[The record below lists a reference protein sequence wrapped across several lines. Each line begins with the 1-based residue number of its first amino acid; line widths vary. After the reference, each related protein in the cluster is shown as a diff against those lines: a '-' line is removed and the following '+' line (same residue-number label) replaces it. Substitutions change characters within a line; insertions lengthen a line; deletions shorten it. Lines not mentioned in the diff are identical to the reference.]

1 MNTLCCKIEDPQ
13 TQRRE
18 IQEAAEI
25 IRSGGLVAIPTETVY
40 GLGADALNPDAVRRI
55 YEAKG
60 RPSDNPLIIHVPSAD
75 WLERYCVEV
84 PDSAYRLAQKF
95 WPGPLTMI
103 LKRNPIVPD
112 RTTGGLDT
120 VGVRCPNHPVTLAL
134 IEAAGVPIA
143 APSANLSGRPSCTTA
158 QHVLEDVGGKID
170 CILDG
175 GPCAVGVES
184 TILDLTVTPPRLL
197 RPGGLPLEAL
207 EEVLGKVE
215 LDEAVTRQM
224 GEGERPRAPGMKYRH
239 YAPAAP
245 VTVVTGTPAKSAQ
258 YIRSQLEGDCGV
270 ICYDEFLPLFSGV
283 ITQSFGSMQNRR
295 EQAQRVFDALRSFD
309 ATPVKRI
316 FAQCP
321 DTSGLGLA
329 VANRLKKAA
338 GFHTVDADAM
348 DFTERENFLLFGIT
362 GGTGAGKTTAL
373 QELGKLGVHV
383 IDCDQVYHE
392 LLLGNDQLRAEL
404 IGRFGR
410 EIFSDGGLDRKKLG
424 ELVFHDQDAMA
435 DLNRITHKY
444 VEAETDR
451 QIRDARQA
459 GMPGAA
465 VDAIL
470 LLEGDLGKRCD
481 VTVGILAPVED
492 RVRRLIAREGIT
504 EAYARSRIA
513 AQKSDDF
520 YRQNCTFIL
529 ENNGAQETYARAA
542 RDLFQKILN
551 GGIQHE

>member
-1 MNTLCCKIEDPQ
+1 MNTLCWKIENPQ

-84 PDSAYRLAQKF
+84 PDSAYRLAEKF

-215 LDEAVTRQM
+215 LDAAVTRQM

-258 YIRSQLEGDCGV
+258 YIRSQLEEDCGV

-283 ITQSFGSMQNRR
+283 TARPFGSMQNRR

-338 GFHTVDADAM
+338 GFHTVDADEM

-392 LLLGNDQLRAEL
+392 LLLGNDQLREEL
-404 IGRFGR
+404 IRRFGR

-451 QIRDARQA
+451 QISDARAA

-504 EAYARSRIA
+504 EEYARSRIA

-529 ENNGAQETYARAA
+529 ENNGAQENYARAA
-542 RDLFQKILN
+542 RGLFQKILN

>member
-1 MNTLCCKIEDPQ
+1 MNTLCWKIEDPKA
-13 TQRRE
+13 QRRE
-18 IQEAAEI
+18 IDQAAGI
-25 IRSGGLVAIPTETVY
+25 IRAGGLVAIPTETVY

-75 WLERYCVEV
+75 WLVRYCVEV
-84 PDSAYRLAQKF
+84 PDSAYRLAEKF

-103 LKRNPIVPD
+103 LKRNSIVPD

-134 IEAAGVPIA
+134 IEAAEVPIA
-143 APSANLSGRPSCTTA
+143 APSANISGRPSCTTA

-184 TILDLTVTPPRLL
+184 TIVDLTVDPPRLL

-207 EEVLGKVE
+207 EDVLGKVE

-258 YIRSQLEGDCGV
+258 YIRSQLNGDCGV
-270 ICYDEFLPLFSGV
+270 ICYDEFAPLFSDV
-283 ITQSFGSMQNRR
+283 IARPFGSMQNRR

-309 ATPVKRI
+309 ATPVKQI

-321 DTSGLGLA
+321 DTTGLGLA

-338 GFHTVDADAM
+338 GFHTVDADTLPFQEQAH
-348 DFTERENFLLFGIT
+348 FLLFGIT

-373 QELGKLGVHV
+373 RELGRLGVHV

-392 LLLGNDQLRAEL
+392 LLLGNDQLRQEL
-404 IGRFGR
+404 IRRFGR
-410 EIFSDGGLDRKKLG
+410 GIFSNEGLDRKKLG

-451 QIRDARQA
+451 QIRDAREA

-492 RVRRLIAREGIT
+492 RVKRLIAREGIT
-504 EAYARSRIA
+504 EEYARSRIA

-520 YRQNCTFIL
+520 YRQNCTYIL
-529 ENNGAQETYARAA
+529 ENDGAQDRYAREA

-551 GGIQHE
+551 GGTHHE

>member
-1 MNTLCCKIEDPQ
+1 MNTLCWKIEDPKA
-13 TQRRE
+13 QRRE
-18 IQEAAEI
+18 IDQAAGI
-25 IRSGGLVAIPTETVY
+25 IRAGGLVAIPTETVY

-75 WLERYCVEV
+75 WLARYCVEV
-84 PDSAYRLAQKF
+84 PDSAYRLAEKF

-134 IEAAGVPIA
+134 IEAAEVPIA
-143 APSANLSGRPSCTTA
+143 APSANISGRPSCTTA

-184 TILDLTVTPPRLL
+184 TIVDLTVDPPRLL

-207 EEVLGKVE
+207 EDVLGKVE

-258 YIRSQLEGDCGV
+258 YIRSQLNGDCGV
-270 ICYDEFLPLFSGV
+270 ICYDEFAPLFSDV
-283 ITQSFGSMQNRR
+283 IARPFGSMQNRR

-309 ATPVKRI
+309 ATPVKQI

-321 DTSGLGLA
+321 DTTGLGLA

-338 GFHTVDADAM
+338 GFHTVDADTLP
-348 DFTERENFLLFGIT
+348 FQERENFLLFGIT

-373 QELGKLGVHV
+373 RELGRLGVHV

-392 LLLGNDQLRAEL
+392 LLLGNDQLRQEL
-404 IGRFGR
+404 IRRFGR
-410 EIFSDGGLDRKKLG
+410 GIFSDEGLDRKKLG

-451 QIRDARQA
+451 QIRDARAA

-492 RVRRLIAREGIT
+492 RVKRLIAREGIT
-504 EAYARSRIA
+504 EEYARSRIA

-520 YRQNCTFIL
+520 YRQNCTYIL
-529 ENNGAQETYARAA
+529 ENDGAQDRYAREA

-551 GGIQHE
+551 GGTHHE

>member
-1 MNTLCCKIEDPQ
+1 MNTLCWKIEDPKA
-13 TQRRE
+13 QRRE
-18 IQEAAEI
+18 IDQAAGI
-25 IRSGGLVAIPTETVY
+25 IRAGGLVAIPTETVY

-84 PDSAYRLAQKF
+84 PDSAYRLAEKF

-134 IEAAGVPIA
+134 IEAAEVPIA
-143 APSANLSGRPSCTTA
+143 APSANISGRPSCTTA

-184 TILDLTVTPPRLL
+184 TIVDLTVDPPRLL

-207 EEVLGKVE
+207 EEVLGEVE

-258 YIRSQLEGDCGV
+258 YIRSQLNGDCGV
-270 ICYDEFLPLFSGV
+270 ICYDEFLPLFSAV
-283 ITQSFGSMQNRR
+283 TARPFGSMQNRR

-309 ATPVKRI
+309 ATPVKQI

-321 DTSGLGLA
+321 DTTGLGLA

-338 GFHTVDADAM
+338 GFHTVDADTLPFA
-348 DFTERENFLLFGIT
+348 EQEHFLLFGIT

-373 QELGKLGVHV
+373 RELGRLGVHV

-392 LLLGNDQLRAEL
+392 LLLGNDQLRQEL
-404 IGRFGR
+404 SRRFGR
-410 EIFSDGGLDRKKLG
+410 GIFSNEGLDRKKLG

-435 DLNRITHKY
+435 DLNWITHKY
-444 VEAETDR
+444 VEEETDR
-451 QIRDARQA
+451 QIRDAREA

-492 RVRRLIAREGIT
+492 RVKRLIAREGIT
-504 EAYARSRIA
+504 EEYARARIA

-520 YRQNCTFIL
+520 YRQNCTYIL
-529 ENNGAQETYARAA
+529 ENDGAQDRYAREA

-551 GGIQHE
+551 GGTHHE

>member
-1 MNTLCCKIEDPQ
+1 MNTLCWKIEDPKA
-13 TQRRE
+13 QRRE
-18 IQEAAEI
+18 IDQAAGI
-25 IRSGGLVAIPTETVY
+25 IRAGGLVAIPTETVY

-75 WLERYCVEV
+75 WLERYCVEI
-84 PDSAYRLAQKF
+84 PDSAYRLAEKF

-134 IEAAGVPIA
+134 IEAAEVPIA
-143 APSANLSGRPSCTTA
+143 APSANISGRPSCTTA

-184 TILDLTVTPPRLL
+184 TIVDLTVDPPRLL

-207 EEVLGKVE
+207 EEVLGEVE

-258 YIRSQLEGDCGV
+258 YIRSQLNGDCGV
-270 ICYDEFLPLFSGV
+270 ICYDEFAPLFSGV
-283 ITQSFGSMQNRR
+283 TARPFGSMQNRR

-309 ATPVKRI
+309 ATPVKQI

-321 DTSGLGLA
+321 DTTGLGLA

-338 GFHTVDADAM
+338 GFHTVDADTLPFA
-348 DFTERENFLLFGIT
+348 EQEHFLLFGIT

-373 QELGKLGVHV
+373 RELGRLGVHV

-392 LLLGNDQLRAEL
+392 LLLGNDQLRQEL
-404 IGRFGR
+404 SRRFGR
-410 EIFSDGGLDRKKLG
+410 GIFSDEGLDRKKLG

-444 VEAETDR
+444 VEEETDR
-451 QIRDARQA
+451 QIRDAREA

-492 RVRRLIAREGIT
+492 RVKRLIAREGIT
-504 EAYARSRIA
+504 EEYARARIA

-520 YRQNCTFIL
+520 YRQNCTYIL
-529 ENNGAQETYARAA
+529 ENDGAQDRYAREA

-551 GGIQHE
+551 GGTHHE

>member
-1 MNTLCCKIEDPQ
+1 MNTLCWKIEDPKA
-13 TQRRE
+13 QRRE
-18 IQEAAEI
+18 IDQAAGI
-25 IRSGGLVAIPTETVY
+25 IRAGGLVAIPTETVY

-84 PDSAYRLAQKF
+84 PDSAYRLAKKF

-134 IEAAGVPIA
+134 IEAAEVPIA
-143 APSANLSGRPSCTTA
+143 APSANISGRPSCTTA

-184 TILDLTVTPPRLL
+184 TIVDLTVDPPRLL

-207 EEVLGKVE
+207 EEVLGEVE

-258 YIRSQLEGDCGV
+258 YIRSQLNGDCGV
-270 ICYDEFLPLFSGV
+270 ICYDEFLPLFSAV
-283 ITQSFGSMQNRR
+283 TARPFGSMQNRR

-309 ATPVKRI
+309 ATPVKQI

-321 DTSGLGLA
+321 DTTGLGLA

-338 GFHTVDADAM
+338 GFHTVDADTLPFA
-348 DFTERENFLLFGIT
+348 EQEHFLLFGIT

-373 QELGKLGVHV
+373 RELGRLGVHV

-392 LLLGNDQLRAEL
+392 LLLGNDQLRQEL
-404 IGRFGR
+404 SRRFGR
-410 EIFSDGGLDRKKLG
+410 GIFSDEGLDRKKLG

-444 VEAETDR
+444 VEEETDR
-451 QIRDARQA
+451 QIRDAREA

-492 RVRRLIAREGIT
+492 RVKRLIAREGIT
-504 EAYARSRIA
+504 EEYARARIA

-520 YRQNCTFIL
+520 YRQNCTYIL
-529 ENNGAQETYARAA
+529 ENDGAQDRYAREA

-551 GGIQHE
+551 GGTHHE

>member
-1 MNTLCCKIEDPQ
+1 MNTLCWKIEDPKA
-13 TQRRE
+13 QRRE
-18 IQEAAEI
+18 IQEAADI
-25 IRSGGLVAIPTETVY
+25 IRAGGLVAIPTETVY
-40 GLGADALNPDAVRRI
+40 GLGADALNPEAVRRI

-75 WLERYCVEV
+75 WLARYCVEV
-84 PDSAYRLAQKF
+84 PESAYRLAEQF

-184 TILDLTVTPPRLL
+184 TIVDLTVNPPRLL
-197 RPGGLPLEAL
+197 RPGGLPLESL
-207 EEVLGKVE
+207 EKVLGKVE
-215 LDEAVTRQM
+215 LDAAVTRQM

-258 YIRSQLEGDCGV
+258 YIRSQLNQDCGV
-270 ICYDEFLPLFSGV
+270 ICYDEFLPLFSDV
-283 ITQSFGSMQNRR
+283 IVRPFGSMQNRR

-309 ATPVKRI
+309 ATPVKQI

-321 DTSGLGLA
+321 DTTGLGLA

-348 DFTERENFLLFGIT
+348 PFQEQPHFLLFGIT

-373 QELGKLGVHV
+373 RELGRLGVHV

-392 LLLGNDQLRAEL
+392 LLLGNDQLRQEL
-404 IGRFGR
+404 IRRFGR
-410 EIFSDGGLDRKKLG
+410 GIFSDEGLDRKKLG

-451 QIRDARQA
+451 QIRDARAA

-492 RVRRLIAREGIT
+492 RVKRLIAREGIT
-504 EAYARSRIA
+504 EEYARSRIA

-520 YRQNCTFIL
+520 YRQNCTYIL
-529 ENNGAQETYARAA
+529 ENDGAQDRYAREA

-551 GGIQHE
+551 GGTHHE